1 MNTRVAMESLFRKRI
16 SDLFTSLGDGNVAV
30 FFMGFSPWQN
40 RIVLECDQALKI
52 PGVSWLDDQGCLDLT
67 VIENTAKKSILTV
80 CNTEGL
86 VVALYEHLVR
96 MRGSLSDL
104 YDGEIVVV
112 TNNLFEKDDL
122 YPCAISTSSI
132 SALKEYLEQP
142 DRDMPEAAIL
152 PSRYYADV
160 IEVKD
165 NFLVAPIRYKEEVGY
180 KELRLF
186 DDKNPSPSA
195 SSSIGISIS
204 VPSSDFTSYRLDLAE
219 GVAEPA
225 CCLIDKNSMH
235 NHSKM
240 LDLPVTIDLLDN
252 LGIQYDVVLEKPFVE
267 SESGGKRLLPYL
279 RRYWGEN
286 ASFRSLLFY
295 KNPDT
300 TAAQVKISQGTIAE
314 QVVEQATIAL
324 ESDNSYQN
332 VFITAPTG
340 AGKSLLFQLPGIY
353 LAEEKGAVTLVIEPT
368 KSLMKD
374 QVEALRRRGVHYAT
388 ALNSDISY
396 SERIE
401 EIERIKDGSRSI
413 VYLSP
418 ELLQS
423 CNITDIIGER
433 TLGLVVVDEAHTVSL
448 WGKDFRSDYWFLGDY
463 LSKLRRFGMRFPI
476 MCLTATAVYGGV
488 DDVVFE
494 VIEEL
499 ELGMPKLFI
508 GSVRRS
514 DISFDITVRNKSEYP
529 GPIDTV
535 KAEIAAERLVGYVNA
550 DRHALVYCP
559 YRTHVNR
566 IYEFYADRSGAN
578 AGKVMKYHA
587 GLDAAYRDA
596 AQRRFTDGSCRVMIC
611 TKAFGMGVDVDDIT
625 DVYHYA
631 PTGNLADYIQEI
643 GRGAR
648 RKDVSAVATIDF
660 FPTDARY
667 YAQLY
672 SMSTL
677 RLKQLREIM
686 KKLYSIYMKSSPR
699 KQNFLISPES
709 FTYLFGEGSD
719 PVNKIKSALM
729 MISKDLEAKYGYPV
743 VIVKSK
749 PTYTKNYVCI
759 PDSIADEFA
768 ERYGKYAKLVSRNKK
783 RAINLKYRPKKT
795 FPVTV
800 SSVGDTYEID
810 MARLWED
817 NFSDLTFGMFKYSFF
832 SGEIIVG
839 PDGNAPSMRQR
850 LEIKYEQ
857 DFETVCEKFDKYMS
871 AIETVLYGFKSSGH
885 EFTASEFKKQ
895 LAEVLGDDSVSIDFI
910 EQVLGTF
917 VKNPSDA
924 MKRTEI
930 STIRVLTKKE
940 TKDPHKPKARYAVQ
954 DKAYISI
961 SKRFAREIRQC
972 KPWTTENSFV
982 VFLSR
987 DKRTREEFEL
997 AALLELFGLAT
1008 YETRGGDEAE
1018 IFIRLNDPNKVQAL
1032 ANDPR
1037 YRNSELDR
1045 LNRRHQNSRSIITS
1059 FFTSDLDDEMRWDLI
1074 EAYFLGE
1081 DDYVAEVLGLETAAD
1096 GKMKRVVTAKKPSRS
1111 SSAKLEDT
1119 VVKSE
1124 GMSMQDMPF
1133 SGIWAYVADDCSSEW
1148 EADVF
1153 DTIAVATADGQYEKP
1168 YYDVMLESASTATSF
1183 TCSLAFHKKKVLL
1196 FLDEDVDDYGRAVDS
1211 GWNCFLVS
1219 PEFDVQAFVEAIR
1232 I

>member
-1 MNTRVAMESLFRKRI
+1 MEALFRRHMAK
-16 SDLFTSLGDGNVAV
+16 LFESFRNENVAV

-40 RIVLECDQALKI
+40 RIVLECEHALRV
-52 PGVSWLDDQGCLDLT
+52 PGTSWLDSDGYLDLT
-67 VIENTAKKSILTV
+67 EVENSAKKAILTI
-80 CNTEGL
+80 CNTEGV

-96 MRGSLSDL
+96 MRGSISDL

-112 TNNLFEKDDL
+112 TNNIFEKDDL
-122 YPCAISTSSI
+122 YPCSVSTDSI
-132 SALKEYLEQP
+132 RALKDYLEQP
-142 DRDMPEAAIL
+142 DRQMPEAAVL

-160 IEVKD
+160 VEVKGR
-165 NFLVAPIRYKEEVGY
+165 FLVAPIRYKDEIGY
-180 KELRLF
+180 RELRFF
-186 DDKNPSPSA
+186 DESEPNPCA
-195 SSSIGISIS
+195 SSALDVSVS
-204 VPSSDFTSYRLDLAE
+204 VPSTDFINFRLELTE
-219 GVAEPA
+219 GNTQPV
-225 CCLIDKNSMH
+225 CFLVNKSGMH
-235 NHSKM
+235 NHTKM
-240 LDLPVTIDLLDN
+240 PDLPATICLLQE
-252 LGIQYDVVLEKPFVE
+252 LGIRYDVVLEKPFVE
-267 SESGGKRLLPYL
+267 NDSGGKRLLPYL
-279 RRYWGEN
+279 RRYWG
-286 ASFRSLLFY
+286 AKAAFRSLLFY

-300 TAAQVKISQGTIAE
+300 TAAQVRISQGTIAD
-314 QVVEQATIAL
+314 QVVDQAMLAL
-324 ESDNSYQN
+324 ETDSSYQN
-332 VFITAPTG
+332 IFVTAPTG

-353 LAEEKGAVTLVIEPT
+353 LAEEKNVVTLVIEPT

-374 QVEALRRRGVHYAT
+374 QVDALRKRGVYYAT
-388 ALNSDISY
+388 ALNSDITY
-396 SERIE
+396 SERLE
-401 EIERIKDGSRSI
+401 EIELIKDGTRSI

-423 CNITDIIGER
+423 CDITDIIGER

-463 LSKLRRFGMRFPI
+463 LSKLRKFGMRFPI
-476 MCLTATAVYGGV
+476 LCLTATAVYGGV

-508 GSVRRS
+508 GSVRRN
-514 DISFDITVRNKSEYP
+514 DISFNIRVRNKSKHP

-535 KAEIAAERLVGYVNA
+535 KAEIAADQLVDYVSA

-559 YRTHVNR
+559 FRSHVNR
-566 IYEFYADRSGAN
+566 IYDFYADKSGAN

-587 GLDAAYRDA
+587 GLDAVYRDA

-625 DVYHYA
+625 DIYHYA
-631 PTGNLADYIQEI
+631 PTGNLADYVQEI

-648 RKDVSAVATIDF
+648 RQDVTAVATIDF

-686 KKLYSIYMKSSPR
+686 KKLYSIYMKSTPR
-699 KQNFLISPES
+699 KQNFLISPDS
-709 FTYLFGEGSD
+709 FTYLFGEGTD

-729 MISKDLEAKYGYPV
+729 MIAKDLKTTYGYPV

-759 PDSIADEFA
+759 PDSIANEFLA
-768 ERYGKYAKLVSRNKK
+768 RYDKYAKLVSRNKK
-783 RAINLKYRPKKT
+783 RALNLKYRSKKT
-795 FPVTV
+795 FPVSV

-810 MARLWED
+810 MASLWED
-817 NFSDLTFGMFKYSFF
+817 NFSDMTFGMFKHDFF
-832 SGEIIVG
+832 SGAIIAG
-839 PDGNAPSMRQR
+839 PDGHAPSMRQR

-857 DFETVCEKFDKYMS
+857 DFETVCEKFDKYMD
-871 AIETVLYGFKSSGH
+871 AIEMVLYGFKSSGH
-885 EFTASEFKKQ
+885 EFTAQEFKKQ
-895 LAEVLGDDSVSIDFI
+895 LSEVLGDDTVSIDFI
-910 EQVLGTF
+910 EQVLATF
-917 VKNPSDA
+917 VKNPSSA
-924 MKRTEI
+924 MKHSEI
-930 STIRVLTKKE
+930 STIQVLTKKE
-940 TKDPHKPKARYAVQ
+940 TKNPRDPNVRYAVQ

-961 SKRFAREIRQC
+961 SRRFAREIRQC
-972 KPWTTENSFV
+972 KPWTANNSFV
-982 VFLSR
+982 VYLSR
-987 DKRTREEFEL
+987 DKRTREEFDL

-1045 LNRRHQNSRSIITS
+1045 LNRRHQNSRHIITS
-1059 FFTSDLDDEMRWDLI
+1059 FFTSDIDDELRWDLI

-1081 DDYVAEVLGLETAAD
+1081 DDYVAEVLGLETTAD
-1096 GKMKRVVTAKKPSRS
+1096 GKMKRVVTEKKPTRNT
-1111 SSAKLEDT
+1111 SAKAGNA

-1124 GMSMQDMPF
+1124 GMSMQDMAF
-1133 SGIWAYVADDCSSEW
+1133 SDIWEYVADDCSNEW
-1148 EADVF
+1148 EIEVF
-1153 DTIAVATADGQYEKP
+1153 DAITLATAEGQYEKP
-1168 YYDVMLESASTATSF
+1168 YYDVMLENASTATSF
-1183 TCSLAFHKKKVLL
+1183 TCSLAFHKKRVLL
-1196 FLDEDVDDYGRAVDS
+1196 FLDEDVDAYGRATDS
-1211 GWNCFLVS
+1211 GWSCFLVS
-1219 PEFDVQAFVEAIR
+1219 PEFDVQAFVDAIR